1 MPSSRTR
8 NPAPTPP
15 EKLSAAD
22 LERHH
27 EMVEHVREAQQL
39 QAAAAELIAAANVWG
54 RDLGK
59 RYDLGPDGRVLEDG
73 TIERPAGA

>member
-1 MPSSRTR
+1 
-8 NPAPTPP
+8 
-15 EKLSAAD
+15 
-22 LERHH
+22 
-27 EMVEHVREAQQL
+27 MVEHVREAQQL

-73 TIERPAGA
+73 TIERRGVASLPEAAPDGG

>member
-1 MPSSRTR
+1 LPSE
-8 NPAPTPP
+8 P
-15 EKLSAAD
+15 EKLSPHD
-22 LERHH
+22 LERHK

-39 QAAAAELIAAANVWG
+39 QAAASELIAAANVWG

-73 TIERPAGA
+73 TIERAPAAPLPKAPGG